1 MNNTLI
7 LLTNY
12 YPFFKG
18 EEYLETEIDYLSSE
32 FEKIIIFPTMASNK
46 MKINRPL
53 PSNVQ
58 VVNIDIDLSRG
69 KKIQLISKTKMYIN
83 KEFKQILKEEKH
95 LSIINKLYS
104 TYFEARSNYV
114 YSKITKELN
123 KINFS
128 GKKVTIY
135 SYWFYVT
142 ARVAVSLKNK
152 YFKDKDIYTVSRA
165 HRYDLYENE
174 APLKFLPHRNYLLKN
189 LDQVFPCSQN
199 GAEFLTNNYPI
210 YKDKIEVKRLGTTK
224 QNIKVKKPKQCF
236 RIVTCSALRKVK
248 RVDMLVDALE
258 ELDINKIN
266 YEWVHIGSGTEF
278 DKIKS
283 KAEKQLNRKNYKFLG
298 SLKNKEVIKW
308 YKQND
313 VSVFVNLSSSEG
325 VPVSIMEAMSLG
337 IPVIATDVGGTK
349 ELVRD
354 KVNGFLLNQYCNK
367 SDVANTLIKFYQL
380 EDNVEEKMRQ
390 SALNMWIQSCDA
402 EKLYKEFA
410 MMLRVS

>member
-199 GAEFLTNNYPI
+199 GAEFLTNNY
-210 YKDKIEVKRLGTTK
+210 
-224 QNIKVKKPKQCF
+224 
-236 RIVTCSALRKVK
+236 
-248 RVDMLVDALE
+248 
-258 ELDINKIN
+258 
-266 YEWVHIGSGTEF
+266 
-278 DKIKS
+278 
-283 KAEKQLNRKNYKFLG
+283 
-298 SLKNKEVIKW
+298 
-308 YKQND
+308 
-313 VSVFVNLSSSEG
+313 
-325 VPVSIMEAMSLG
+325 
-337 IPVIATDVGGTK
+337 
-349 ELVRD
+349 
-354 KVNGFLLNQYCNK
+354 
-367 SDVANTLIKFYQL
+367 
-380 EDNVEEKMRQ
+380 
-390 SALNMWIQSCDA
+390 
-402 EKLYKEFA
+402 
-410 MMLRVS
+410 